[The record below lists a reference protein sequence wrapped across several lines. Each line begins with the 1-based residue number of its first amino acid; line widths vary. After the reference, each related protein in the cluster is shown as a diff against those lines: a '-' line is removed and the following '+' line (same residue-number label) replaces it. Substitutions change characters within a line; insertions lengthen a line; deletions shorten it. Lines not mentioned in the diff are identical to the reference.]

1 MKLTYPLFQ
10 SLSFYFSDMAA
21 AAAAGAFKKKF
32 LLSMSSDAGSAIYA
46 MSVWKVF
53 QAVQYVLQQ
62 MAF

>member
-10 SLSFYFSDMAA
+10 SLSFYFSDMA